1 MCVLLIRR
9 QNRCSEYFRK
19 VQKIHETKLDLICFY
34 ALDMFLPGLPK
45 RVQLKKKKSLRGGEG
60 NVRARARSGA
70 LDNNRLLD
78 RRL

>member
-9 QNRCSEYFRK
+9 HSVGDFRK
-19 VQKIHETKLDLICFY
+19 VQKIHETKLILYVFIRRYVFTRS
-34 ALDMFLPGLPK
+34 PK

-60 NVRARARSGA
+60 NARARGG

>member
-9 QNRCSEYFRK
+9 HRCSEYFRK

-45 RVQLKKKKSLRGGEG
+45 RVQLKKKKSLRGEG